1 MPCDHR
7 GRRGR
12 RAWRVF
18 RLHVTSRQRCRSRSQ
33 RRRRN
38 RWQRY
43 LCQPQWAAGK
53 PFNPLGAMGGGGA
66 SKAAA
71 KDGGEAAA
79 KDGVQDKEKGQD
91 DEEANL
97 SILSEENEAVRRTTP
112 SEPPPSRRGLEEW
125 SVGEISG
132 LLDKCGFASAATAAR
147 KGGMDGGTFQRVLL
161 DQVTLSAPPPNGLG
175 LSRLQTARVMKEL
188 DAEDASPA
196 FPPGGT
202 PKNHPKGRRRSAAAA
217 ASQVARD

>member
-1 MPCDHR
+1 MQPGRGSHVPCDHR

-112 SEPPPSRRGLEEW
+112 SEPPPVEARAGGVVRRGNLGPAGQVWVRERCNCCTR
-125 SVGEISG
+125 VGDGRRDVPACPARPGHAE
-132 LLDKCGFASAATAAR
+132 CTAAKR
-147 KGGMDGGTFQRVLL
+147 PGPEQT
-161 DQVTLSAPPPNGLG
+161 PN
-175 LSRLQTARVMKEL
+175 R
-188 DAEDASPA
+188 ASDE
-196 FPPGGT
+196 GI
-202 PKNHPKGRRRSAAAA
+202 GRRGRLAGLPPR
-217 ASQVARD
+217 RDPEEPP